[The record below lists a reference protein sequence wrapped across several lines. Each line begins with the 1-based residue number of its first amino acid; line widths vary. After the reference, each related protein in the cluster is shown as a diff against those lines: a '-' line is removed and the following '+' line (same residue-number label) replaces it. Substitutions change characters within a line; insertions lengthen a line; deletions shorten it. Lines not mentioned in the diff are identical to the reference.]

1 MAQGFERAGF
11 TFSRPFAQM
20 KRRDFLHASALAFSA
35 ALLRAQTADRPLTV
49 GVIGHT
55 GQGNYGHGEDAVW
68 LKIPQTKIVA
78 VADADPKG
86 LAIEAKKLGGV
97 KAFADYRLMLAE
109 AKPEIAAICARH
121 IHEHRD
127 MIVAAVE
134 AGVKGIYIEKPFVR
148 TLAEADEIAKLC
160 AEKGV
165 RLAIA
170 HRNRYHPVLET
181 VKQLVAAGEIGE
193 LKEVRVRGKQD
204 QRGGGLDLWV
214 LGGHG
219 FNLATIFTGPAVSC
233 EATVLVEGRPAT
245 KADIHLGDEGVGLIV
260 GDEVHARYETKG
272 GIPIFFDSKK
282 GSWKPG
288 MPFGARLI
296 GTKGVISLQV
306 DEEPLAVLERDG
318 IKLWVTTGGVGK
330 PEPIA
335 DIKLVNGGHHGA
347 VRDLLAAIADKR
359 EPLCG
364 PEAGRETV
372 EMTLAVFASF
382 AADGKKVT
390 LPLADRQHP
399 LR

>member
-1 MAQGFERAGF
+1 
-11 TFSRPFAQM
+11 M
-20 KRRDFLHASALAFSA
+20 KRRAFLSATALAFSA
-35 ALLRAQTADRPLTV
+35 ALLRAQGDGRPLTV

-55 GQGNYGHGEDAVW
+55 GQGNYGHGEDVVW

-78 VADADPKG
+78 VADADAKG
-86 LAIEAKKLGGV
+86 LAAAAKKLGGV
-97 KAFADYRLMLAE
+97 RAFADYRAMLAA
-109 AKPEIAAICARH
+109 AKPDIAAICTRH

-127 MIVAAVE
+127 MIVAAIE

-148 TLAEADEIAKLC
+148 TLAEADEVVKLC

-181 VKQLVAAGEIGE
+181 VKQLVASGEIGE

-219 FNLATIFTGPAVSC
+219 FNLATLFTGPATSC
-233 EATVLVEGRPAT
+233 QATILVGGRPAT
-245 KADIHLGDEGVGLIV
+245 KADIHPGDEGVGLIV
-260 GDEVHARYETKG
+260 GDEIHARYETKS
-272 GIPIFFDSKK
+272 GIPLYFDSKK
-282 GSWKPG
+282 GTWTKG
-288 MPFGARLI
+288 TPFGARLI

-318 IKLWVTTGGVGK
+318 LNLWVTTGGIGK
-330 PEPIA
+330 PEPIK
-335 DIKLVNGGHHGA
+335 DIKLINGEHHGA

-364 PEAGRETV
+364 PEAGRETI
-372 EMTLAVFASF
+372 ELTLAVFASF
-382 AADGKKVT
+382 AAGGQKVA

>member
-1 MAQGFERAGF
+1 
-11 TFSRPFAQM
+11 M
-20 KRRDFLHASALAFSA
+20 KRSLSLFAFVLSVVTLA
-35 ALLRAQTADRPLTV
+35 AQAADRPLTV

-55 GQGNYGHGEDAVW
+55 GQGNYGHGEDTVW

-86 LAIEAKKLGGV
+86 LADAAQRLGGV
-97 KAFADYRLMLAE
+97 KAYADYKVMLAE
-109 AKPEIAAICARH
+109 TKPDIAAICARH

-127 MIVAAVE
+127 MIIAAVG

-148 TLAEADEIAKLC
+148 TLAEADEIVKLC

-165 RLAIA
+165 KLAIA
-170 HRNRYHPVLET
+170 HRNRYHPVIDV
-181 VKQLVAAGEIGE
+181 VKQLVASGEIGE

-219 FNLATIFTGPAVSC
+219 FNLATLFTGSAISC
-233 EATVLVEGRPAT
+233 EATILVEGRPAT
-245 KADIHLGDEGVGLIV
+245 KADVRPGDEGVGLIV
-260 GDEVHARYETKG
+260 GDEIHARYETKS
-272 GIPIFFDSKK
+272 GIPLYFDSKK
-282 GSWKPG
+282 GTPAKG
-288 MPFGARLI
+288 TPFGARLI
-296 GTKGVISLQV
+296 GTKGVISLQI
-306 DEEPLAVLERDG
+306 DEEPLAILERDG
-318 IKLWVTTGGVGK
+318 QKMPITTAGIGK
-330 PEPIA
+330 PEPIK
-335 DIKLVNGGHHGA
+335 DIKQVNGGHHGA
-347 VRDLLAAIADKR
+347 VRDLLAAIAEKR

-372 EMTLAVFASF
+372 ELTLGIFASF
-382 AADGKKVT
+382 AADGRKVT

>member
-1 MAQGFERAGF
+1 MQ
-11 TFSRPFAQM
+11 
-20 KRRDFLHASALAFSA
+20 RRDFLSLSALALSA
-35 ALLRAQTADRPLTV
+35 ALLRGQTAERPLTV

-55 GQGNYGHGEDAVW
+55 GQGNYGHGQDAVW

-78 VADADPKG
+78 VADADPAG
-86 LAIEAKKLGGV
+86 LAVAAQKLGGV
-97 KAFADYRLMLAE
+97 KAFADYRVMLAE
-109 AKPEIAAICARH
+109 AKPDIVAICPRH
-121 IHEHRD
+121 IHEHRE
-127 MIVAAVE
+127 MIVAAIA

-160 AEKGV
+160 ADKGV

-170 HRNRYHPVLET
+170 HRNRYHPVLAT
-181 VKQLVAAGEIGE
+181 VQKLVDAGEIGE

-219 FNLATIFTGPAVSC
+219 FNLATLFTGPAISC
-233 EATVLVEGRPAT
+233 EATILVEGRPAT
-245 KADIHLGDEGVGLIV
+245 KADILPGDEGVGPIV
-260 GDEVHARYETKG
+260 GDEIHARYETKS
-272 GIPIFFDSKK
+272 GIPLYFDSKK
-282 GSWKPG
+282 GSWAKG

-296 GTKGVISLQV
+296 GTKGIISLQV
-306 DEEPLAVLERDG
+306 DEEPLAILERDG
-318 IKLWVTTGGVGK
+318 KKTPITTAGIGQ
-330 PEPIA
+330 PEPIQ

-347 VRDLLAAIADKR
+347 IRDLLAAIAERR

-364 PEAGRETV
+364 PEAGRETI
-372 EMTLAVFASF
+372 ELTMGVFASF
-382 AADGKKVT
+382 VAGGKKVS

>member
-1 MAQGFERAGF
+1 
-11 TFSRPFAQM
+11 M
-20 KRRDFLHASALAFSA
+20 KRRDFISASALALST
-35 ALLRAQTADRPLTV
+35 ALLRGQTAERLLTV

-55 GQGNYGHGEDAVW
+55 GQGNYGHGEDTVW

-86 LAIEAKKLGGV
+86 LADAAKRLGGV
-97 KAFADYRLMLAE
+97 EAYADYKAMLAK
-109 AKPEIAAICARH
+109 AKPDIAAICPRH

-127 MIVAAVE
+127 MVIAAVE

-148 TLAEADEIAKLC
+148 TLAEADEIVKLC
-160 AEKGV
+160 ADKGV

-170 HRNRYHPVLET
+170 HRNRYHPVLDV

-219 FNLATIFTGPAVSC
+219 FNLATLFTGPAISC
-233 EATVLVEGRPAT
+233 EATILVEGRPAT
-245 KADIHLGDEGVGLIV
+245 KADVRPGDEGVGLIV
-260 GDEVHARYETKG
+260 GDEIHARYETKS
-272 GIPIFFDSKK
+272 GIPLYFDSKK
-282 GSWKPG
+282 GTWTKG
-288 MPFGARLI
+288 TPFGARLI
-296 GTKGVISLQV
+296 GTKGVISLQI
-306 DEEPLAVLERDG
+306 DEEPLAILERDG
-318 IKLWVTTGGVGK
+318 KKTPITTAGIDQ
-330 PEPIA
+330 PEPIK
-335 DIKLVNGGHHGA
+335 DIRLVNGGHHGA
-347 VRDLLAAIADKR
+347 IRDLLAAIKEQR

-364 PEAGRETV
+364 PKAGLETA
-372 EMTLAVFASF
+372 ELTLGVFASF
-382 AADGKKVT
+382 AAGGKKVT

>member
-1 MAQGFERAGF
+1 MTRSLHFFALVLSIASLVAQPAE
-11 TFSRPFAQM
+11 
-20 KRRDFLHASALAFSA
+20 
-35 ALLRAQTADRPLTV
+35 RPLTV

-55 GQGNYGHGEDAVW
+55 GQGNYGHGEDTVW
-68 LKIPQTKIVA
+68 LKIPQTKIIA

-86 LAIEAKKLGGV
+86 LADAAKRLGGV
-97 KAFADYRLMLAE
+97 KAYADYKAMLAE
-109 AKPEIAAICARH
+109 AKPDIATICSRH

-148 TLAEADEIAKLC
+148 TLAEADEIVKLC
-160 AEKGV
+160 ADKGV

-170 HRNRYHPVLET
+170 HRNRYHPVVDV
-181 VKQLVAAGEIGE
+181 VKQLVASGEIGE

-219 FNLATIFTGPAVSC
+219 FNLATLFTGPAISC
-233 EATVLVEGRPAT
+233 EATIHVEGRPAT
-245 KADIHLGDEGVGLIV
+245 KADIRTGDEGVGLIV
-260 GDEVHARYETKG
+260 GDEIHARYETKS
-272 GIPIFFDSKK
+272 GIPLYFDSKK
-282 GSWKPG
+282 GTPAKG
-288 MPFGARLI
+288 TPFGARLI
-296 GTKGVISLQV
+296 GTKGVISLQI
-306 DEEPLAVLERDG
+306 DEEPLAILERDG
-318 IKLWVTTGGVGK
+318 KKTPITTGGIGM
-330 PEPIA
+330 PEPIK
-335 DIKLVNGGHHGA
+335 DIRQVNGGHHGA
-347 VRDLLAAIADKR
+347 VRDLLAAIAEKR
-359 EPLCG
+359 APLCG

-372 EMTLAVFASF
+372 ELTLGVFASF

>member
-1 MAQGFERAGF
+1 
-11 TFSRPFAQM
+11 M
-20 KRRDFLHASALAFSA
+20 KRCVFLVALVLSVISTA
-35 ALLRAQTADRPLTV
+35 AQTADRPLTV

-55 GQGNYGHGEDAVW
+55 GQGNYGHGEDTVW
-68 LKIPQTKIVA
+68 LKIPGTKIVA

-86 LAIEAKKLGGV
+86 LAEAAKRLGGV
-97 KAFADYRLMLAE
+97 KAYADYRTMLTE
-109 AKPEIAAICARH
+109 VRPDIAAICPRH

-127 MIVAAVE
+127 MIVAAIG
-134 AGVKGIYIEKPFVR
+134 AGVKGIYVEKPFVR
-148 TLAEADEIAKLC
+148 TLAEADEIVKLC

-170 HRNRYHPVLET
+170 HRNRYHPVVDV
-181 VKQLVAAGEIGE
+181 VKQLVASGEIGE

-219 FNLATIFTGPAVSC
+219 FNLATLFTGPATSC
-233 EATVLVEGRPAT
+233 EATILVDGRPAT
-245 KADIHLGDEGVGLIV
+245 KADIRPGDEGVGLIV
-260 GDEVHARYETKG
+260 GDEVHARYETKS
-272 GIPIFFDSKK
+272 GIPLYFDSKK
-282 GSWKPG
+282 GTWTKG
-288 MPFGARLI
+288 MPFGARLV
-296 GTKGVISLQV
+296 GTKGVISLQI
-306 DEEPLAVLERDG
+306 DEEPLAILERDG
-318 IKLWVTTGGVGK
+318 QKTAITTAGIGK
-330 PEPIA
+330 PEPIK
-335 DIKLVNGGHHGA
+335 DIRQVNGGHHGA

-372 EMTLAVFASF
+372 ELTLGVFASF
-382 AADGKKVT
+382 AADGRKVT

>member
-1 MAQGFERAGF
+1 
-11 TFSRPFAQM
+11 M
-20 KRRDFLHASALAFSA
+20 KRCVFLVALVLFVASLA
-35 ALLRAQTADRPLTV
+35 AQTADRPLTV

-55 GQGNYGHGEDAVW
+55 GQGNYGHGEDTVW

-86 LAIEAKKLGGV
+86 LAEAAKRLGGV
-97 KAFADYRLMLAE
+97 KAYADYKLMLAK
-109 AKPEIAAICARH
+109 AKPDIAAICSRH

-148 TLAEADEIAKLC
+148 TLAEADEIVKLC
-160 AEKGV
+160 ADKGV

-170 HRNRYHPVLET
+170 HRNRYHPVLDV
-181 VKQLVAAGEIGE
+181 VKQLVASGEIGE

-219 FNLATIFTGPAVSC
+219 FNLATLFTGPATSC
-233 EATVLVEGRPAT
+233 EATILVEGRPAT
-245 KADIHLGDEGVGLIV
+245 KTDIRFGDEGVGLIV
-260 GDEVHARYETKG
+260 GDEIHARYETKS
-272 GIPIFFDSKK
+272 GIPLYFDSKK
-282 GSWKPG
+282 GTWTKG
-288 MPFGARLI
+288 TPFGARLI
-296 GTKGVISLQV
+296 GTKGVISLQI
-306 DEEPLAVLERDG
+306 DEEPLAILERDG
-318 IKLWVTTGGVGK
+318 KKTPITTAGIGQ
-330 PEPIA
+330 PEPIK
-335 DIKLVNGGHHGA
+335 DIRQVNGGHHGA
-347 VRDLLAAIADKR
+347 IRDLLAAIKEQR

-364 PEAGRETV
+364 PKDGLETV
-372 EMTLAVFASF
+372 ELTLAVFASF

-390 LPLADRQHP
+390 LPLSDRQHP

>member
-1 MAQGFERAGF
+1 
-11 TFSRPFAQM
+11 M
-20 KRRDFLHASALAFSA
+20 KRRVFLVAMALSLASLAV
-35 ALLRAQTADRPLTV
+35 QTAERPLTV

-68 LKIPQTKIVA
+68 LKIPQTRIIA

-86 LAIEAKKLGGV
+86 LAEEAKKLGGV
-97 KAFADYRLMLAE
+97 KAYADYRTMLAE
-109 AKPEIAAICARH
+109 AKPDIAAICPRH

-127 MIVAAVE
+127 MIVAAIE
-134 AGVKGIYIEKPFVR
+134 AGVKGIYVEKPFVR
-148 TLAEADEIAKLC
+148 TLGEADEIVRLC

-170 HRNRYHPVLET
+170 HRNRYHPVLDV

-204 QRGGGLDLWV
+204 HRGGGLDLWV

-219 FNLATIFTGPAVSC
+219 FNLATLFTGPAISC
-233 EATVLVEGRPAT
+233 EATILMEGRPAT
-245 KADIHLGDEGVGLIV
+245 KADIRLGDEGVGPIV
-260 GDEVHARYETKG
+260 GDEVHARYETKS
-272 GIPIFFDSKK
+272 GIPLYFDSKK
-282 GSWKPG
+282 GSWSKG
-288 MPFGARLI
+288 TPFGARLI
-296 GTKGVISLQV
+296 GSKGVISLQV
-306 DEEPLAVLERDG
+306 DEEPLAILERDRKKTP
-318 IKLWVTTGGVGK
+318 ITTGGIGK
-330 PEPIA
+330 PEPIK

-347 VRDLLAAIADKR
+347 VLDLVAAIAEKR
-359 EPLCG
+359 VPLCG

-372 EMTLAVFASF
+372 ELTLGVFASF
-382 AADGKKVT
+382 AAGGKKVS